1 MEVKHFHTTLEC
13 SAELR
18 SWITLN
24 EMDPYQKD
32 SLRFLGT
39 FVDDDYTG
47 VYVVFGDYPRRYC
60 VQINNL
66 K

>member
-1 MEVKHFHTTLEC
+1 MKVKHFHTTLKC

-18 SWITLN
+18 SRITLDD
-24 EMDPYQKD
+24 MDDHQKG

-47 VYVVFGDYPRRYC
+47 VYSVFGDYPKRYC
-60 VQINNL
+60 VQINNI